1 MKPFVAFLFSIC
13 LSGQLLAQ
21 PKGLKSKI
29 LFNNKAIDEGIVTK
43 NAIALDTLYADDFN
57 FTHGTGFVDSKKS
70 WLENV
75 AKKEQVFVSR
85 VHDSTS
91 VEMHPDLAI
100 VMGKLTISRKDNE
113 KHVNYGL
120 WYVRV
125 FAPRGKYWQL
135 VSHRTTKEWYF

>member
-1 MKPFVAFLFSIC
+1 MKPILAFLFSIC
-13 LSGQLLAQ
+13 LIGQLLAQ

-85 VHDSTS
+85 MQDSTS

-100 VMGKLTISRKDNE
+100 VIGKLTISRKDNE
-113 KHVNYGL
+113 KQVNYGL

-125 FAPRGKYWQL
+125 FAPRGKFWQL
-135 VSHRTTKEWYF
+135 VSHRTIKEWHF